1 MNYEIVTLIF
11 YYNQIINV
19 EDNMSIYYGSKEV
32 KIIQDLEGEDVK
44 VQYGDRIMDVPV
56 IELEADGGIYEIHDA
71 IKELKKQK

>member
-1 MNYEIVTLIF
+1 MRFNLNILLHIK
-11 YYNQIINV
+11 INM

-44 VQYGDRIMDVPV
+44 VQYGDRVMDVPV

-71 IKELKKQK
+71 VKELKNQK